1 MKKELIYIVEWAG
14 HCDLAS
20 FHNLAK
26 ASRYLETEY
35 ESIFSEEY
43 DPTNNNGELRIKTLT
58 YR

>member
-1 MKKELIYIVEWAG
+1 MKNKLIFIVEWVG

-20 FHNLAK
+20 FHNLAE

-43 DPTNNNGELRIKTLT
+43 DPAHNNGQLRIKTLR
-58 YR
+58 YQ

>member
-1 MKKELIYIVEWAG
+1 MTEKLIYIVEWSR

-20 FHNLAK
+20 FHNLTE

-43 DPTNNNGELRIKTLT
+43 DPVHNNGQLRIKTLN
-58 YR
+58 YK